1 MRRAALYSVQHT
13 STTCSS
19 SSAPSARRLS
29 AAAMRSSAVAF
40 APASSVP
47 CATTASAAVSVLA
60 SAGLVFNGA
69 TLAALASGGTA
80 SLNGATGVDVSSGN
94 AIAVTAGGIRH
105 PGWTAE
111 EHAAAIKRDIDRAL
125 DLGYQVVAS
134 SFWDWDVTELAAQ
147 LSGLSAANRAP
158 AIYKMLHDNYQ
169 ASPVFYAW
177 PIGGYHELQRR

>member
-1 MRRAALYSVQHT
+1 LERRFPPDSTVFLYWGFEAVTTWQFALWSHT
-13 STTCSS
+13 WDSDLWDSDRAPALAP
-19 SSAPSARRLS
+19 APSAHPK
-29 AAAMRSSAVAF
+29 F
-40 APASSVP
+40 KW
-47 CATTASAAVSVLA
+47 
-60 SAGLVFNGA
+60 
-69 TLAALASGGTA
+69 
-80 SLNGATGVDVSSGN
+80 
-94 AIAVTAGGIRH
+94 IAVTAGGIRH

-111 EHAAAIKRDIDRAL
+111 EHAAALKRDIDRAL

-134 SFWDWDVTELAAQ
+134 SFWDWDVTELASQ